1 MKNLIAA
8 MVIALS
14 MVSAQAADF
23 DFGDY
28 SSYSEYE
35 QGYDFQDFDAF
46 ISWTYDESDCDITCR
61 I

>member
-23 DFGDY
+23 DSSDY

-35 QGYDFQDFDAF
+35 HGYDFQEFDAPTG
-46 ISWTYDESDCDITCR
+46 WAYDESDCDIICK